1 MRWLETFKQD
11 RVVRRLARRVPPA
24 LRAGWGGSKVYTVGQ
39 IAEVLKD
46 LKLER
51 PYALT
56 AYAAFLAREDFEAQV
71 GDDATMTYDEARTL
85 FFLHVPGSGGTYA
98 HDPIANDDAAR
109 SGLY

>member
-39 IAEVLKD
+39 IARVLKD
-46 LKLER
+46 LNLEG

-56 AYAAFLAREDFEAQV
+56 AYTAFLAREDFEAQAS
-71 GDDATMTYDEARTL
+71 DDVTMTYDEARAL
-85 FFLHVPGSGGTYA
+85 FFRHVPVSGGAYA

-109 SGLY
+109 GGFH